1 MRLFSQIS
9 VRVLI
14 FGNFEFSNLFSHIRL
29 KKRHTSFFSGNR
41 REIRTKL
48 VSEFQ
53 NRLLQNRYRTYS
65 TWWRTRWGAT
75 SGASLGFPRMDFPA
89 RFLQMFRNCQTEW
102 LPLPFS
108 FDEFISCST
117 CFKFA
122 RDCALW
128 NLSSSSFSPAPSDM
142 IHLER
147 YGVSLWK
154 QAAAKIDGPRYAI
167 QRCQEKHRDINSYAS
182 WANRHIVDWQNLRY

>member
-14 FGNFEFSNLFSHIRL
+14 FGNFEFSNLFSQIRL

-48 VSEFQ
+48 VNEFQ

-75 SGASLGFPRMDFPA
+75 SGASLGFPRMDFPT
-89 RFLQMFRNCQTEW
+89 RFLQMFRKCQIQMLLNCQVQMVLNCQVQMFPKVKTPGRKINYTARNFR
-102 LPLPFS
+102 LVYLCNISSLSGFDPLF
-108 FDEFISCST
+108 
-117 CFKFA
+117 
-122 RDCALW
+122 L
-128 NLSSSSFSPAPSDM
+128 
-142 IHLER
+142 
-147 YGVSLWK
+147 
-154 QAAAKIDGPRYAI
+154 AAWWI
-167 QRCQEKHRDINSYAS
+167 
-182 WANRHIVDWQNLRY
+182 LR